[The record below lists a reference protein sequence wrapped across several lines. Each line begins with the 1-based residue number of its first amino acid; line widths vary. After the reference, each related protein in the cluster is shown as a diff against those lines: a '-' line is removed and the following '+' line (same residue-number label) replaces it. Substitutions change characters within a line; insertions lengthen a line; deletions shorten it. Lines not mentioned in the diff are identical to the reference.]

1 MTKYQKVIEDI
12 KNRITNGIWAEGF
25 LLPSE
30 LELCSIYD
38 VSRITIRRALEE
50 LSDAGYVVRVHGKG
64 TFASKP
70 MQFRS
75 GNSALGF
82 SQHLKQNGIEV
93 TSRLS
98 LDEQIEADSVIR
110 KELLLK
116 DVEKDVWHFRRVRI
130 IRGIPI
136 AVMDTYVRLETS
148 ELMHSYDLEKE
159 SFFSLYTRIYEKNI
173 GKNIFSI
180 SALIPEK
187 EVTKLLKIKEV
198 SAGILLESTAY
209 LEDGRPIQYDRSI
222 FNPAYYKFTVSEGG
236 NITPTSL

>member
-30 LELCSIYD
+30 FELCSMYD

-50 LSDAGYVVRVHGKG
+50 LSDAGYVVRMHGKG
-64 TFASKP
+64 TFATRP

-82 SQHLKQNGIEV
+82 SQHLKQSGIDV
-93 TSRLS
+93 TSRLCI
-98 LDEQIEADSVIR
+98 DEKIEATQEIR

-116 DVEKDVWHFRRVRI
+116 DSEEEVWHFRRLRI
-130 IRGIPI
+130 IKGIPI

-159 SFFSLYTRIYEKNI
+159 SFFSIYTRIYEKNI

-180 SALIPEK
+180 SAVIPKK
-187 EVTKLLKIKEV
+187 EITRLLKMKEI

-209 LEDGRPIQYDRSI
+209 LEDGMPIQYDRSI

-236 NITPTSL
+236 NITPTFL